1 MKKISKYLL
10 LLAAAVFTFTACE
23 KNVEREPSPLD
34 VPGAIS
40 FASAGESVELDLNK
54 EPLETSF
61 TLFRTSNIEKADTI
75 KLAVTAD
82 PVFKIDSVIIF
93 APGDK
98 EVTSKVTFPDA
109 EVFGNY
115 SFQLTLPEDQVS
127 PYLQG
132 GTSFAYKV
140 SIVAWS
146 DIKKGVWVDDAGLCS
161 TFGLAAG
168 IAWIV
173 DYQSS
178 VLPKDAGTR
187 VRVINAYKT
196 AATAEDPDTGLPN
209 GYPYAGAPFTIN
221 KGQYNFMLD
230 LLADGTA
237 LFADDALLGLSYE
250 GYGDMILVN
259 MKANSAGVYDAAAGR
274 ATFDAATKFYAFG
287 FYDATAADPYDL
299 WNYAGFRFYVSTE
312 AWLADQ
318 KEPVV
323 VDADV
328 TTYEGNWTIKGTDPM
343 DETTPVSANVTVTSY
358 EDPEQGQFY
367 AIEGLFANMP
377 VVYGTFDETTHA
389 FKIEASQGDPV
400 DIGGTT
406 YVPILYMLD
415 ANFNPSATITLDIV
429 PGEGGTLVPSA
440 ESAAV
445 GFIIV
450 YINPADQTNPQFGEG
465 MFDISFEP
473 ANAGAPARKVAAAK
487 RANVKKALFP
497 MSSMDKKIR

>member
-40 FASAGESVELDLNK
+40 FASTGESVELDMNK

-98 EVTSKVTFPDA
+98 QVTSKVTFPDA

-140 SIVAWS
+140 SVVAWS

-161 TFGLAAG
+161 TFGLPAG

-209 GYPYAGAPFTIN
+209 GYPYAEAFTIN

-237 LFADDALLGLSYE
+237 LFADDALLGLLYKDL
-250 GYGDMILVN
+250 GDMILVN

-274 ATFDAATKFYAFG
+274 ATFDAASKFYAFG
-287 FYDATAADPYDL
+287 FFAGGEYDL
-299 WNYAGFRFYVSTE
+299 YNYAGFRFYVSKE

-328 TTYEGNWTIKGTDPM
+328 TTYEGHWTIKGTDPI

-358 EDPEQGQFY
+358 EDPTVGQFY
-367 AIEGLFANMP
+367 AIEGLFADMP
-377 VVYGTFDETTHA
+377 VVYGVFDETTHM
-389 FKIEASQGDPV
+389 FQIQPTKGDPV
-400 DIGGTT
+400 DIEGTT
-406 YVPILYMLD
+406 YVPYLYMFD
-415 ANFNPSATITLDIV
+415 ANFSFSTAITLDIV
-429 PGEGGTLVPSA
+429 PGEGGTLVPSE
-440 ESAAV
+440 ESAAA

-450 YINPADQTNPQFGEG
+450 YINPKDQKDQQLGDG

-473 ANAGAPARKVAAAK
+473 LNAGAPARKAAA
-487 RANVKKALFP
+487 RTSRLMRPINGMNSNLQFV
-497 MSSMDKKIR
+497 R

>member
-40 FASAGESVELDLNK
+40 FASTGESVELDMNK

-98 EVTSKVTFPDA
+98 EVTTKVTFPDA

-140 SIVAWS
+140 SVVAWS

-161 TFGLAAG
+161 TFGFPAG
-168 IAWIV
+168 TAWIV

-209 GYPYAGAPFTIN
+209 GYPYAEAFTIN

-237 LFADDALLGLSYE
+237 LFADDALLGLSYSL
-250 GYGDMILVN
+250 GDMILVN

-287 FYDATAADPYDL
+287 FYDATADDPYDL
-299 WNYAGFRFYVSTE
+299 YNYAGFRFYVSTE

-328 TTYEGNWTIKGTDPM
+328 TTYEGNWTIKGTDPK

-358 EDPEQGQFY
+358 DDPQQGQFY
-367 AIEGLFANMP
+367 AIEGLFADMP
-377 VVYGTFDETTHA
+377 VVYGTFDETTHV

-406 YVPILYMLD
+406 YVPVLYMFD
-415 ANFNPSATITLDIV
+415 ANFSFSTAITLDIV
-429 PGEGGTLVPSA
+429 PGEGGTLVPSE
-440 ESAAV
+440 ESAAA

-450 YINPADQTNPQFGEG
+450 YINPKDQKDQQLGDG

-473 ANAGAPARKVAAAK
+473 LNAGAPARKAAA
-487 RANVKKALFP
+487 RTSRLMRPINGMNSNLQLV
-497 MSSMDKKIR
+497 R

>member
-34 VPGAIS
+34 IPGAIA
-40 FASAGESVELDLNK
+40 FTNAGETVELDMTK

-61 TLFRTSNIEKADTI
+61 TVFRTSNLDKADTI
-75 KLAVTAD
+75 KLVVEAD
-82 PVFKIDSVIIF
+82 PVFEINPVVIF

-98 EVTSKVTFPDA
+98 QVTTKVTFPEG

-115 SFQLTLPEDQVS
+115 SFKLTMPEDHVS

-132 GTSFAYKV
+132 TTTFAYNV

-161 TFGLAAG
+161 TFGLPAG
-168 IAWIV
+168 AAWII

-178 VLPKDAGTR
+178 ILPKNAGTR
-187 VRVINAYKT
+187 IRVINAYKT
-196 AATAEDPDTGLPN
+196 IATAEDPETGLPN
-209 GYPYAGAPFTIN
+209 GYPYAEEFSIN
-221 KGQYNFMLD
+221 KGDYNFSLD
-230 LLADGTA
+230 LLANGTA
-237 LFADDALLGLSYE
+237 LFADDAFLGLSYS
-250 GYGDMILVN
+250 GYGDMIIVN
-259 MKANSAGVYDAAAGR
+259 MKAASAGAYDKEAGK

-287 FYDATAADPYDL
+287 FYDATAADPYNL
-299 WNYAGFRFYVSTE
+299 YQYAGFRFYESKE

-328 TTYEGNWTIKGTDPM
+328 TTYEGSWTIKGLDINEEE
-343 DETTPVSANVTVTSY
+343 DVPVSANVTVTSY
-358 EDPEQGQFY
+358 VSETSGQFY
-367 AIEGLFANMP
+367 AIQGLYPNMP
-377 VVYGTFDETTHA
+377 VCYGTFDEETHK
-389 FKIEASQGDPV
+389 FKIERSQGDPV
-400 DIGGTT
+400 EIEGVT
-406 YVPILYMLD
+406 YIPVLYMVD
-415 ANFNPSATITLDIV
+415 ANWGISGNITLDIV
-429 PGEGGTLVPSA
+429 PGEGGTLVTDE

-450 YINPADQTNPQFGEG
+450 YINPADQSQRIYGEG

-473 ANAGAPARKVAAAK
+473 ANAGAPARKAAA
-487 RANVKKALFP
+487 RTSRLMRPINGMNSNLQLV
-497 MSSMDKKIR
+497 R

>member
-40 FASAGESVELDLNK
+40 FASTGESVELDMNK

-75 KLAVTAD
+75 KLVVEAD
-82 PVFKIDSVIIF
+82 PVFKIDPVIIF

-98 EVTSKVTFPDA
+98 EVTTKVTFPDA

-140 SIVAWS
+140 SVVAWS

-161 TFGLAAG
+161 TFGLPAG

-209 GYPYAGAPFTIN
+209 GYPYAEAFTIN

-237 LFADDALLGLSYE
+237 LFADDALLGLLYKDL
-250 GYGDMILVN
+250 GDMILVN

-274 ATFDAATKFYAFG
+274 ATFDAASKFYAFG
-287 FYDATAADPYDL
+287 FFAGGEYDL
-299 WNYAGFRFYVSTE
+299 YNYAGFRFYVSKE

-328 TTYEGNWTIKGTDPM
+328 TTYEGHWTIKGTDPI

-358 EDPEQGQFY
+358 EDPTVGQFY
-367 AIEGLFANMP
+367 AIEGLFADMP
-377 VVYGTFDETTHA
+377 VVYGVFDETTHM
-389 FKIEASQGDPV
+389 FQIQPTKGDPV
-400 DIGGTT
+400 DIEGTT
-406 YVPILYMLD
+406 YVPYLYMFD
-415 ANFNPSATITLDIV
+415 ANFSFSTAITLDIV

-440 ESAAV
+440 ESAAA

-450 YINPADQTNPQFGEG
+450 YINPKDQKDQQLGDG
-465 MFDISFEP
+465 MFDISFAP
-473 ANAGAPARKVAAAK
+473 LNAGAPARKAAA
-487 RANVKKALFP
+487 RTSRLMRPINGMNSNLQFV
-497 MSSMDKKIR
+497 R